1 MRKGSFSTSDSNLSA
16 SADEVTQIDNF
27 FDVITKRRSIRKYKD
42 IEIPDEHIIKMLEA
56 ARLAP
61 STNNTQPWQYIA
73 VKDPETIGLLSLV
86 AGGQK
91 FIADA
96 KAVII
101 SLANKA
107 ASCCPGNPSMW
118 HVQDTMIA
126 TEHIVLA
133 ATALGYGSCW
143 VAMLDSRNSQ
153 SIAAVKQA
161 LRIPDTADIVALVT
175 LGVPDEIPSPRSTK
189 ELSELSFSEAYG
201 LSLKT

>member
-1 MRKGSFSTSDSNLSA
+1 MRKASLSTSDSNLSA

-91 FIADA
+91 FITDA
-96 KAVII
+96 KVVII

-126 TEHIVLA
+126 TEHLVLA

-153 SIAAVKQA
+153 NIAAVKQA

-175 LGVPDEIPSPRSTK
+175 LGVPDEVPPPRSTN
-189 ELSELSFSEAYG
+189 ELSRLAFSEAYG
-201 LSLKT
+201 RSLSL